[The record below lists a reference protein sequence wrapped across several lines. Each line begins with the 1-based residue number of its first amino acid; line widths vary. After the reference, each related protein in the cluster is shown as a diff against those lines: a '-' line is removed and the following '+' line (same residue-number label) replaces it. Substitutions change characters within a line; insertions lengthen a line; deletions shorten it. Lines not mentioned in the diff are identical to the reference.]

1 MLYVVSY
8 YDWDYSAHRLLYSE
22 KVYKE
27 DEFKELCDKVY
38 DEVEQ
43 SIESKGVEL
52 YVDDVYLGVVEKLI
66 GEYGFKEVR
75 LLNYG
80 IWGNTRRVML
90 KEEL

>member
-1 MLYVVSY
+1 MLYAVSF

-22 KVYKE
+22 KVYNEK
-27 DEFKELCDKVY
+27 EFKELCDKVY

-43 SIESKGVEL
+43 NIKSKGVEV
-52 YVDDVYLGVVEKLI
+52 YDDVYLGVVEKLS

-75 LLNYG
+75 LLDYEIG
-80 IWGNTRRVML
+80 ISRRVML

>member
-1 MLYVVSY
+1 MLYAVSF

-27 DEFKELCDKVY
+27 EEFKELCDKVY

-43 SIESKGVEL
+43 SSEYI
-52 YVDDVYLGVVEKLI
+52 DDVYLGVVEKLI

-75 LLNYG
+75 LLDYEVG
-80 IWGNTRRVML
+80 ISRRVML

>member
-1 MLYVVSY
+1 MLYAVSF
-8 YDWDYSAHRLLYSE
+8 YDWDYSAHRLLYSK
-22 KVYKE
+22 KVYNEK
-27 DEFKELCDKVY
+27 EFKELCDKVY

-43 SIESKGVEL
+43 NIKSKGVEV
-52 YVDDVYLGVVEKLI
+52 YDDAYLGVVEKLI

>member
-1 MLYVVSY
+1 MLYAVSF
-8 YDWDYSAHRLLYSE
+8 YDWDYSAHRVLYSE

-27 DEFKELCDKVY
+27 DEFKELCDRVY

-43 SIESKGVEL
+43 SMESKGVEL

-75 LLNYG
+75 LLNYEMG
-80 IWGNTRRVML
+80 ISRRVML